1 MRAFIVVAVSTSFLI
16 SGCAG
21 SASHTVLSE
30 YEAQDSSLSCSQIDI
45 EMYKAQSVIDAV
57 AKDREDMSGKDVL
70 DGVLW
75 FPFNLIAKSGN
86 YKKATEAA
94 GKRIGRLEKLKKEK
108 GCAKITTSVE
118 EK

>member
-1 MRAFIVVAVSTSFLI
+1 MRVFIVVAVSINLFI

-21 SASHTVLSE
+21 SASHSVLSE
-30 YEAQDSSLSCSQIDI
+30 YEAKDSSLSCNQIEI
-45 EMYKAQSVIDAV
+45 EMHKAQSVIDAV
-57 AKDREDMSGKDVL
+57 AKDREDMTGKDVL

-94 GKRIGRLEKLKKEK
+94 SKRIGRLEALKDKK
-108 GCAKITTSVE
+108 GCATVTE
-118 EK
+118 DL